1 MSMAFLSSLAP
12 RTVGSGLL
20 GGKICQRVVQSKATA
35 GRFQVRMQAASTE
48 NEDKFVADAIKS
60 DKVVVF
66 ATTTC
71 PYCSQVKELFNSLN
85 IPFKSY
91 NLNTMDDGAYIRQSL
106 LRSTNQRT
114 VPNVFVGGEHVGGC
128 DDTIAALE
136 SGDLQKLLSKVGLA
150 I

>member
-1 MSMAFLSSLAP
+1 MAFLTSFVP
-12 RTVGSGLL
+12 RAVRTGLL
-20 GGKICQRVVQSKATA
+20 GDGVCHRVVQSKATV
-35 GRFQVRMQAASTE
+35 GRFHVRMQSASTE
-48 NEDKFVADAIKS
+48 SEDKFVADALKS

-71 PYCSQVKELFNSLN
+71 PYCAQVKDLFNSLN
-85 IPFKSY
+85 LPFKSY

-106 LRSTNQRT
+106 LRSTSQRT
-114 VPNVFVGGEHVGGC
+114 VPNVFIGGEHVGGC

-136 SGDLQKLLSKVGLA
+136 SGNLQKLLSKVGLA